1 MIANVTV
8 LVFPYLETQRHGHSS
23 VTRRGLRGSKICVF
37 VSYSFLFE
45 KGQSSLTYFCI
56 TEFKEIRK
64 EWKAR
69 KKEEEAQRK
78 AAEEEAR
85 RRAQEEATSTTSAEP
100 QPAVTSAQ
108 YVSGMPPQQR
118 QLPPLS
124 YQPSVSLP
132 NGVQFAATSSAPTA
146 PMESMQQQYGQQ
158 QMYQS
163 YPPTQQFAGNTQ
175 QMYAGQQ
182 QRAAATPQSNGNNAT
197 TTGGEEPHMDTGPG
211 PDISAA
217 STYSS

>member
-1 MIANVTV
+1 MAGALSLATTDTC
-8 LVFPYLETQRHGHSS
+8 F
-23 VTRRGLRGSKICVF
+23 CV
-37 VSYSFLFE
+37 
-45 KGQSSLTYFCI
+45 

-85 RRAQEEATSTTSAEP
+85 RRAQDEVASTTSAES
-100 QPAVTSAQ
+100 QPAVSSAQ
-108 YVSGMPPQQR
+108 YVSGMPPQR

-132 NGVQFAATSSAPTA
+132 NGVQYAAATSAAPTA
-146 PMESMQQQYGQQ
+146 PMESMQQYGGQ
-158 QMYQS
+158 QMYS
-163 YPPTQQFAGNTQ
+163 TYPPAQQ
-175 QMYAGQQ
+175 YAGQQ
-182 QRAAATPQSNGNNAT
+182 QMFAGQQRAATSQSNGNTNT
-197 TTGGEEPHMDTGPG
+197 TTGGEEPDADAEPD

-217 STYSS
+217 PTYSS

>member
-1 MIANVTV
+1 MS
-8 LVFPYLETQRHGHSS
+8 L
-23 VTRRGLRGSKICVF
+23 CV
-37 VSYSFLFE
+37 
-45 KGQSSLTYFCI
+45 

-85 RRAQEEATSTTSAEP
+85 RRAAEEAQANSTTGAEP
-100 QPAVTSAQ
+100 QSAVTSAGQ

-132 NGVQFAATSSAPTA
+132 NGVQYAATSSAPTA
-146 PMESMQQQYGQQ
+146 SMDSMAQQYGQQ
-158 QMYQS
+158 QMYS
-163 YPPTQQFAGNTQ
+163 TYPPQAQQFAGQATQ
-175 QMYAGQQ
+175 PIYAGQQ
-182 QRAAATPQSNGNNAT
+182 RAQSVQTNGNNSNT
-197 TTGGEEPHMDTGPG
+197 NGGEDSNTNN
-211 PDISAA
+211 SA
-217 STYSS
+217 